1 MYLRVTRYRFDSAR
15 YDEIVSLAQE
25 VGDAMEGLPGNLSVH
40 IGIDRTLGSG
50 HTVSIWDT
58 LEHANFSR
66 ETAPRLGWI
75 VRNLRSIGMQLD
87 PPEISEIV
95 N

>member
-1 MYLRVTRYRFDSAR
+1 MYLRVTRYRFNSAR
-15 YDEIVSLAQE
+15 YDEILLLVRE
-25 VGDAMEGLPGNLSVH
+25 VADALQGLPGNQSVH
-40 IGIDRTLGSG
+40 VGIDRTAGSG
-50 HTVSIWDT
+50 NTVSTWDT

-66 ETAPRLGWI
+66 ETVPRLGWI
-75 VRNLRSIGMQLD
+75 VRNLMSLSMQLD

>member
-1 MYLRVTRYRFDSAR
+1 MYLRVTRYHFDSAR
-15 YDEIVSLAQE
+15 YDEIVSLVQE
-25 VGDAMEGLPGNLSVH
+25 VGNAIQGLPGNLSVYV
-40 IGIDRTLGSG
+40 GIDRTAGCG
-50 HTVSIWDT
+50 HTVSTWDT

-75 VRNLRSIGMQLD
+75 VRNLKSIGMQLD
-87 PPEISEIV
+87 PPEISENV